1 MKKIPKHLIFYLIAL
16 TLLFI
21 WSGINPKERF
31 TWFLEVLPAVIGV
44 LLLVVTF
51 KSFRWSNMTYFWIF
65 VHCII
70 LIIGGKYTYAE
81 VPLFNWIQEY
91 FEHSRNN
98 YDKLGHFIQGFTP
111 ALIVR
116 ELLLRKEVVQ
126 GKKWLAFI
134 VVSICLAISA
144 AYELIEAIISMLVSD
159 GADSFLGTQ
168 GYVWDTQTDMMLA
181 LIGAF
186 IAVGFLSKRQD
197 KSIQKTS
204 N

>member
-1 MKKIPKHLIFYLIAL
+1 MKSIPKHLIFYLIAL

-21 WSGINPKERF
+21 WSGINPNERF

-81 VPLFNWIQEY
+81 VPLFDWIQEY

-116 ELLLRKEVVQ
+116 ELLLRKEVIQ

-159 GADSFLGTQ
+159 GADSFLGAQ

-186 IAVGFLSKRQD
+186 IAVVFLNKRQD

>member
-1 MKKIPKHLIFYLIAL
+1 MKNTPKLLLIYLFFLIAL
-16 TLLFI
+16 LI
-21 WSGINPKERF
+21 WSGINPNERF

-44 LLLVVTF
+44 FVLLF
-51 KSFRWSNMTYFWIF
+51 AYKSFPLSKLTYFWIF

-70 LIIGGKYTYAE
+70 LIIGGKYTYAD
-81 VPLFNWIQEY
+81 VPLFDWIQEY

-116 ELLLRKEVVQ
+116 EVLLRKEVVQ

-144 AYELIEAIISMLVSD
+144 AYELIEAIVSMLVSD
-159 GADSFLGTQ
+159 GADSFLGAQ
-168 GYVWDTQTDMMLA
+168 GYIWDTQTDMMLA

-186 IAVGFLSKRQD
+186 IAVAFLSKRQD
-197 KSIQKTS
+197 KSIQKII